1 MLERLL
7 EELKSVR
14 WYLVVPVGVIGGI
27 AISFLIA
34 FAKLLSFIPSTALFI
49 LPIAL
54 LSSSFCPKI

>member
-34 FAKLLSFIPSTALFI
+34 LA
-49 LPIAL
+49 
-54 LSSSFCPKI
+54 